1 MPKSKVRDKV
11 KKKQKIAPVIEQ
23 MAAEDDKLESPSWLA
38 PVMVA
43 NFILG
48 LIWIV
53 IFYISGT
60 NYPIPG
66 IGAWNMLVGFGFVGI
81 GFSLATRW
89 YWLARLNECCRF
101 HSKLS
106 SSWKWNFI
114 SDTEF
119 ISQSIRANYFP

>member
-43 NFILG
+43 NFIL
-48 LIWIV
+48 IWIV

-89 YWLARLNECCRF
+89 Y
-101 HSKLS
+101 
-106 SSWKWNFI
+106 
-114 SDTEF
+114 
-119 ISQSIRANYFP
+119 

>member
-66 IGAWNMLVGFGFVGI
+66 IGAWNMLVGFAFVGV

-89 YWLARLNECCRF
+89 
-101 HSKLS
+101 K
-106 SSWKWNFI
+106 
-114 SDTEF
+114 
-119 ISQSIRANYFP
+119 

>member
-23 MAAEDDKLESPSWLA
+23 MTAEDDKLESPSWLA

-43 NFILG
+43 NFIFG

-53 IFYISGT
+53 VFYISGT
-60 NYPIPG
+60 AYPIPG

-89 YWLARLNECCRF
+89 Y
-101 HSKLS
+101 
-106 SSWKWNFI
+106 
-114 SDTEF
+114 
-119 ISQSIRANYFP
+119 

>member
-43 NFILG
+43 NFIFG

-53 IFYISGT
+53 VFYISGT
-60 NYPIPG
+60 AYPIPG

-81 GFSLATRW
+81 GLSLATRW
-89 YWLARLNECCRF
+89 Y
-101 HSKLS
+101 
-106 SSWKWNFI
+106 
-114 SDTEF
+114 
-119 ISQSIRANYFP
+119 

>member
-11 KKKQKIAPVIEQ
+11 AKKKKITPVVEQ
-23 MAAEDDKLESPSWLA
+23 MAAEDAKLESPSWLA

-43 NFILG
+43 NFLIG

-53 IFYISGT
+53 IFYISST
-60 NYPIPG
+60 AYPIPG

-89 YWLARLNECCRF
+89 Y
-101 HSKLS
+101 
-106 SSWKWNFI
+106 
-114 SDTEF
+114 
-119 ISQSIRANYFP
+119 